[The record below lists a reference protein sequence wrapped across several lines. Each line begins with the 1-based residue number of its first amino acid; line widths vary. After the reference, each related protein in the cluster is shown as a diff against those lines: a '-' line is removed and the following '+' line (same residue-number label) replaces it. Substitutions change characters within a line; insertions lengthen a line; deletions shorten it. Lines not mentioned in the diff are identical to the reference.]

1 MFVRNKGFALSVVG
15 AVFLLPEHITV
26 KRAVFP
32 EELTAGDSAGYEHL
46 RNVMFF
52 F

>member
-1 MFVRNKGFALSVVG
+1 MFIRYKGFAHSVVG

-26 KRAVFP
+26 RRAAIP